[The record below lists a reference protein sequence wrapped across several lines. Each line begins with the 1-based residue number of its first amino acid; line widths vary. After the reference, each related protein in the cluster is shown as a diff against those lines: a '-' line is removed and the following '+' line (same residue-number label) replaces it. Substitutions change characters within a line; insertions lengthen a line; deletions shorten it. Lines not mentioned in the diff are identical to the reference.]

1 MLPSI
6 PVQILRQREEKRQIL
21 LFGSLNSSNRKL
33 SFRHVTATLSVHLRR
48 FIRLKMFPLVLR
60 GLSSKKRRDQIHL
73 STLKQSYM
81 IVGNY
86 QRRERPSKHCVD
98 ICPPPLCL
106 EFSGS
111 FPGNF
116 IFLSIFRS
124 IVFCQKSIVYHK
136 IKSRSW
142 SFHDVTLYCMS
153 IFLGKLID
161 LSQEAN

>member
-6 PVQILRQREEKRQIL
+6 PVQILRQREEKRQIV

-81 IVGNY
+81 IVANY
-86 QRRERPSKHCVD
+86 QRRETLQNTVWTFMSST
-98 ICPPPLCL
+98 PL
-106 EFSGS
+106 FG
-111 FPGNF
+111 
-116 IFLSIFRS
+116 IFR
-124 IVFCQKSIVYHK
+124 I
-136 IKSRSW
+136 
-142 SFHDVTLYCMS
+142 LP
-153 IFLGKLID
+153 GKLHFSQHFPLYRL
-161 LSQEAN
+161 LSEVNSVS

>member
-33 SFRHVTATLSVHLRR
+33 SFRQVTATLSVHLRR

-81 IVGNY
+81 IVANY
-86 QRRERPSKHCVD
+86 QRRETLQNTVQTFMSSTPLSGIFPDPSR
-98 ICPPPLCL
+98 
-106 EFSGS
+106 ETSFFSVFSALSS
-111 FPGNF
+111 FV
-116 IFLSIFRS
+116 RS
-124 IVFCQKSIVYHK
+124 Q
-136 IKSRSW
+136 
-142 SFHDVTLYCMS
+142 
-153 IFLGKLID
+153 
-161 LSQEAN
+161 

>member
-1 MLPSI
+1 M
-6 PVQILRQREEKRQIL
+6 V

-98 ICPPPLCL
+98 IYVLHPFVWKFPDPSR
-106 EFSGS
+106 ETSFFSVFSALSS
-111 FPGNF
+111 FV
-116 IFLSIFRS
+116 RS
-124 IVFCQKSIVYHK
+124 Q
-136 IKSRSW
+136 
-142 SFHDVTLYCMS
+142 
-153 IFLGKLID
+153 
-161 LSQEAN
+161 

>member
-48 FIRLKMFPLVLR
+48 FISLKMFPLVLR

-73 STLKQSYM
+73 LTLKQSYM

-98 ICPPPLCL
+98 IYVLHPFVWNFPDPSR
-106 EFSGS
+106 ETSFFSVFSALSS
-111 FPGNF
+111 F
-116 IFLSIFRS
+116 LRS
-124 IVFCQKSIVYHK
+124 Q
-136 IKSRSW
+136 
-142 SFHDVTLYCMS
+142 
-153 IFLGKLID
+153 
-161 LSQEAN
+161 

>member
-98 ICPPPLCL
+98 IYVFHPFVWNFPDPSR
-106 EFSGS
+106 ETSFFSVFSALSS
-111 FPGNF
+111 FV
-116 IFLSIFRS
+116 RS
-124 IVFCQKSIVYHK
+124 Q
-136 IKSRSW
+136 
-142 SFHDVTLYCMS
+142 
-153 IFLGKLID
+153 
-161 LSQEAN
+161 

>member
-33 SFRHVTATLSVHLRR
+33 SFRHVTATLSVHLRQ
-48 FIRLKMFPLVLR
+48 FIRLKMFPLVLQ

-98 ICPPPLCL
+98 STPL
-106 EFSGS
+106 FG
-111 FPGNF
+111 
-116 IFLSIFRS
+116 IFR
-124 IVFCQKSIVYHK
+124 I
-136 IKSRSW
+136 
-142 SFHDVTLYCMS
+142 LP
-153 IFLGKLID
+153 GKLHFSQYFPLYRL
-161 LSQEAN
+161 LSEVNSVS

>member
-48 FIRLKMFPLVLR
+48 FISLKMFPLVLR

-86 QRRERPSKHCVD
+86 QRRERPSKHIYVLHPFVWNFPD
-98 ICPPPLCL
+98 PSR
-106 EFSGS
+106 ETSFFSVFSALSS
-111 FPGNF
+111 FV
-116 IFLSIFRS
+116 RR
-124 IVFCQKSIVYHK
+124 Q
-136 IKSRSW
+136 
-142 SFHDVTLYCMS
+142 
-153 IFLGKLID
+153 
-161 LSQEAN
+161 

>member
-48 FIRLKMFPLVLR
+48 FIRLKMLR

-98 ICPPPLCL
+98 IYVLHPFVWNFPDPSR
-106 EFSGS
+106 ETSFFSVFSALSS
-111 FPGNF
+111 FV
-116 IFLSIFRS
+116 RR
-124 IVFCQKSIVYHK
+124 Q
-136 IKSRSW
+136 
-142 SFHDVTLYCMS
+142 
-153 IFLGKLID
+153 
-161 LSQEAN
+161 